1 MKTLVEHRFFQRG
14 ILTAILINTLSMS
27 VEYHNQ
33 VLQTLS
39 QSLTNSLT
47 WWFNKKYLSFIIL
60 YVNDITFW
68 HKLNM
73 IIKKNTRVH
82 ELVHKCH
89 QIL

>member
-39 QSLTNSLT
+39 QSLT
-47 WWFNKKYLSFIIL
+47 
-60 YVNDITFW
+60 
-68 HKLNM
+68 
-73 IIKKNTRVH
+73 
-82 ELVHKCH
+82 E
-89 QIL
+89 